1 MRIRLR
7 GRYTGIYMEQAH
19 DYQQRDAM
27 VEQQIVDLV
36 DEPCILLR
44 TYVLHEVSDES
55 SSSFFSGVGGPR
67 LIPTQ
72 KSRYNSLAQKTETRF
87 RLMSN

>member
-1 MRIRLR
+1 
-7 GRYTGIYMEQAH
+7 MEQAH

-67 LIPTQ
+67 LIPTHK
-72 KSRYNSLAQKTETRF
+72 KSLQQSSSKNRNAF
-87 RLMSN
+87 

>member
-44 TYVLHEVSDES
+44 TYVCMKYQMSLALVFQRRGRAPAHPHTKKSLQQS
-55 SSSFFSGVGGPR
+55 SSKNRNAF
-67 LIPTQ
+67 
-72 KSRYNSLAQKTETRF
+72 
-87 RLMSN
+87 

>member
-44 TYVLHEVSDES
+44 TYVCMFCMKYQMSLVLVFQRRGRGPAHPHTKKSSQQS
-55 SSSFFSGVGGPR
+55 SS
-67 LIPTQ
+67 
-72 KSRYNSLAQKTETRF
+72 
-87 RLMSN
+87 